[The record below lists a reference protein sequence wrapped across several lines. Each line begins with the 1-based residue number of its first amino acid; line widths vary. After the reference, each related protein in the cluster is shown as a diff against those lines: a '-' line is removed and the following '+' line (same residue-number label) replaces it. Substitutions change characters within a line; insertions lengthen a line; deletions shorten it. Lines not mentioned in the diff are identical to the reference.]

1 MTIALP
7 TIVTFIGYL
16 MATLAIG
23 YVAYRATDTLS
34 DYILG
39 GRQLGPAVTALS
51 VGASDMS
58 GWLLLGLPGAIYLS
72 GASEVWIG
80 VGLVLGAF
88 CNWLIVAPRLR
99 QFTANANDSLTLP
112 EFFENR
118 FKRYITPAALYFRY
132 HHLNILY
139 LLRIVR
145 FSWRGN
151 FI

>member
-7 TIVTFIGYL
+7 TLVTFIGYL
-16 MATLAIG
+16 LATLSIG
-23 YVAYRATDTLS
+23 YIAYKATDTLS

-80 VGLVLGAF
+80 VGLVIGAF
-88 CNWLIVAPRLR
+88 FNWLLVAPRLKKVYR
-99 QFTANANDSLTLP
+99 KCQRFINLT
-112 EFFENR
+112 R
-118 FKRYITPAALYFRY
+118 V
-132 HHLNILY
+132 
-139 LLRIVR
+139 LRKQV
-145 FSWRGN
+145 
-151 FI
+151 